1 MCCEAIDISEA
12 TIIITLFTSE
22 GNQCEEEGES
32 VDLWVHLKVI
42 KGFRKDQHKA

>member
-22 GNQCEEEGES
+22 GNQCEEGES
-32 VDLWVHLKVI
+32 VDLWVDLKVI
-42 KGFRKDQHKA
+42 